1 MSRQPIRL
9 TRRGENVRDTLAS
22 LAAAFCIGVALISAT
37 CILKM
42 IGF

>member
-1 MSRQPIRL
+1 MKGLRL
-9 TRRGENVRDTLAS
+9 TARGEAVRDYL
-22 LAAAFCIGVALISAT
+22 LAAAAVTCIAVGLISAT